1 VDKLRVE
8 WSSSLSLL
16 RDYVSKLS
24 KSVGLSLKGGLLERY
39 VHILFTCLCAAYG
52 RPEFCELVSHNPLLE
67 EPVKIGKAFIESMNR
82 LSKEGLIVS
91 GGSILYAT
99 EKVEVALK
107 TREKKPYVVLCDCLS
122 LPEYVYIYDRFSKSI
137 RLDGLLYSINPGGV
151 TRTYEYLTSTILK
164 SQEEEMTMPTLGEA
178 LKIRFKATGYTVV
191 RGIDELVHKTQY
203 EKFPS
208 TSDMAVSLYRAIED
222 IAFKIS
228 ILSEDY
234 TVLVLSD
241 HGYDVSL
248 EPDGYSLF
256 HMFTGEGA
264 CLSLFSAILVVG

>member
-1 VDKLRVE
+1 MRVE

-39 VHILFTCLCAAYG
+39 THILFTCLCAAYG

-67 EPVKIGKAFIESMNR
+67 EPAKIGKAFIESMNR

-122 LPEYVYIYDRFSKSI
+122 LPEYVYLYDRFSKSI
-137 RLDGLLYSINPGGV
+137 HLDGLLYSINPGGV
-151 TRTYEYLTSTILK
+151 TKTYEYLTSIILK
-164 SQEEEMTMPTLGEA
+164 SQLEKMTMPTVGEA
-178 LKIRFKATGYTVV
+178 LKTRFKAAGFTVI
-191 RGIDELVHKTQY
+191 RGMDELIHKTQY

-208 TSDMAVSLYRAIED
+208 ASDMTVNLHRVIED
-222 IAFKIS
+222 IAFKIATLLES
-228 ILSEDY
+228 Y

-256 HMFTGEGA
+256 HMFTGEKA
-264 CLSLFSAILVVG
+264 CLSLFSAILIVG